1 MSQTNTLLREL
12 SPQSVDFIRLKVSSG
27 EFATEAE
34 VIEESLA
41 LMQDSEVSLA
51 SPHRDEEV
59 EKWLHEVVGP
69 IYDRMKADPS
79 RAIPAEQ
86 VLQHLEARRQRRKQ
100 G

>member
-1 MSQTNTLLREL
+1 
-12 SPQSVDFIRLKVSSG
+12 
-27 EFATEAE
+27 
-34 VIEESLA
+34 
-41 LMQDSEVSLA
+41 MQDSEVPFA
-51 SPHRDEEV
+51 NPQREAEV